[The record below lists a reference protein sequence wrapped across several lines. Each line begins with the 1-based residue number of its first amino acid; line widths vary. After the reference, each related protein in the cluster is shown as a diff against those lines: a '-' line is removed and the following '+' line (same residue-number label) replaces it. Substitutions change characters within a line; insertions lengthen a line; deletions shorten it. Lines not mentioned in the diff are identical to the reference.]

1 MPGESTDGGVK
12 DRAGWAW
19 LDWDWRCCSCWPPC
33 RSYCSRSR
41 DAERCAA
48 RLWSRHWMWFVLMDL
63 HAVSGGAVVSL
74 GTMHIRLAS
83 IHLTSFR
90 QASKD
95 ARVRDLIRKL
105 QQPDEDIEQETE
117 TGRLKQKHTD
127 ADTEKGVPP
136 AVGSGRKLRRH
147 RRRIAHECCKE
158 GCTYDDILDYCA
170 WWPGWQNKTN
180 KNQKPDPK
188 NQKYQMNTTWL
199 RFCVAARGK
208 HPTTG
213 RLFAIHF
220 PTTLNP

>member
-1 MPGESTDGGVK
+1 M
-12 DRAGWAW
+12 
-19 LDWDWRCCSCWPPC
+19 
-33 RSYCSRSR
+33 
-41 DAERCAA
+41 
-48 RLWSRHWMWFVLMDL
+48 LMDL

-127 ADTEKGVPP
+127 ADTEKVCHRPSEVDESCDAIGDASPTSV
-136 AVGSGRKLRRH
+136 ARRAAPTT
-147 RRRIAHECCKE
+147 IYWTTAP
-158 GCTYDDILDYCA
+158 DDQD
-170 WWPGWQNKTN
+170 GKT
-180 KNQKPDPK
+180 KQIKTRNQIPK
-188 NQKYQMNTTWL
+188 TKYQMNTTWL